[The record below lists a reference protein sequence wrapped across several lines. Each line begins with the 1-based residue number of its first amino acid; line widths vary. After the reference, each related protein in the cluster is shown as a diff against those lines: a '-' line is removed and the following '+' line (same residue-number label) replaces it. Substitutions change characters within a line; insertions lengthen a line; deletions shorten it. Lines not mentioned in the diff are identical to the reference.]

1 LIENCEL
8 RIENLVLLTRRLG
21 CDNNII
27 VSKKKFAFIASF
39 FLLLALISAPTIL
52 ADNGAVLGTTAT
64 TTIQIPATPEGPG
77 LILPD
82 SPLFFLDE
90 LKQRVRVFLAF
101 TPEARAQVHA
111 NIAGERL
118 AELRIMLARNN
129 TKGILIDLKGISDN
143 LTAAADDLSQAQFS
157 GKNVNMIAQTINQS
171 IKRKQDTLDS
181 VESQIKGNL
190 KKQVSVL
197 QDSVFRAKV
206 RVGSL
211 MPQDLAQTEMFDD
224 LTRKLAQQVQEASES
239 SQAILVTIGQLGQV
253 GKNIATTSSQAKQDT
268 LKKAIDNT
276 KNQQVRETL
285 VNLLAQEQLKSVQ
298 LLKLQDDSLKQA
310 SQAASNAQQAAVEFK
325 KSQDALN
332 QLRSSTYS
340 ITVPLK

>member
-1 LIENCEL
+1 M
-8 RIENLVLLTRRLG
+8 
-21 CDNNII
+21 
-27 VSKKKFAFIASF
+27 
-39 FLLLALISAPTIL
+39 ISAPVVL
-52 ADNGAVLGTTAT
+52 ADDGAVLGTQTT

-90 LKQRVRVFLAF
+90 LKQRVRVLLAF

-111 NIAGERL
+111 DIAGERL

-129 TKGILIDLKGISDN
+129 AKGIQIDLKGISDN
-143 LTAAADDLSQAQFS
+143 LTAAADDLNQAQFS
-157 GKNVNMIAQTINQS
+157 GKNVNSIAQTINQS

-206 RVGSL
+206 RVETL

-224 LTRKLAQQVQEASES
+224 LTRKLAQQVQDASES

-253 GKNIATTSSQAKQDT
+253 GKNIATTSSQSKQDT
-268 LKKAIDNT
+268 LKKAIDST

-332 QLRSSTYS
+332 QLRSNTYS